1 MSDKDGTFT
10 ITLEQQRDYQF
21 LVKWDNPDVPDLLV
35 DEAAPLGEDAGP
47 NPSRMLALAVANC
60 LTASLMFAL
69 RKFKNQP
76 EPLVATVTG
85 HVVRNVHNRLRVGR
99 IDVDIRM
106 GKETIQLEH
115 LDRVLAQ
122 FEDFCVVKESVRSGI
137 DIRVTVRDAKG
148 EIVKQP

>member
-1 MSDKDGTFT
+1 MSDKDGTFP

>member
-35 DEAAPLGEDAGP
+35 DEAASLGEDAGP